1 MKASR
6 RNIVIAVVLLAVLL
20 VLPFWPKI
28 RQALAPAAGEEVSCT
43 VTVACQA
50 EALPELR
57 AAGVALEAD
66 GTLFSTPCTVTENS
80 TVLEALKTAAKA
92 AGLPGDHPGQPRLRH
107 RHRGLGCR
115 GPWGGLGLDLYRQRR
130 DGDGQLRHTDGP
142 GGGPDSVDLCDR
154 LDLTATRPGRA
165 AEERVRV
172 FPQAPER
179 GGGDFCET
187 NQTGDGPAVWPAGPG
202 GC

>member
-92 AGLPGDHPGQPRLRH
+92 AGCPVTTQGSPAYVTAIGDLAAGAHGEASGWTYTVIGEMVMDRLKGIDEVAYVRFASV
-107 RHRGLGCR
+107 
-115 GPWGGLGLDLYRQRR
+115 YRQFK
-130 DGDGQLRHTDGP
+130 DIDTFMTELNKLLSDK
-142 GGGPDSVDLCDR
+142 
-154 LDLTATRPGRA
+154 
-165 AEERVRV
+165 
-172 FPQAPER
+172 
-179 GGGDFCET
+179 
-187 NQTGDGPAVWPAGPG
+187 
-202 GC
+202 

>member
-57 AAGVALEAD
+57 AAGVAWRRM
-66 GTLFSTPCTVTENS
+66 GPCS
-80 TVLEALKTAAKA
+80 P
-92 AGLPGDHPGQPRLRH
+92 LP
-107 RHRGLGCR
+107 
-115 GPWGGLGLDLYRQRR
+115 
-130 DGDGQLRHTDGP
+130 
-142 GGGPDSVDLCDR
+142 
-154 LDLTATRPGRA
+154 
-165 AEERVRV
+165 VR
-172 FPQAPER
+172 
-179 GGGDFCET
+179 
-187 NQTGDGPAVWPAGPG
+187 
-202 GC
+202 

>member
-57 AAGVALEAD
+57 AAGGCAGGGWDPVLHPLYGDGEQHGTGGLENRRR
-66 GTLFSTPCTVTENS
+66 SCR
-80 TVLEALKTAAKA
+80 
-92 AGLPGDHPGQPRLRH
+92 LPGDHPG
-107 RHRGLGCR
+107 
-115 GPWGGLGLDLYRQRR
+115 
-130 DGDGQLRHTDGP
+130 
-142 GGGPDSVDLCDR
+142 
-154 LDLTATRPGRA
+154 
-165 AEERVRV
+165 
-172 FPQAPER
+172 
-179 GGGDFCET
+179 
-187 NQTGDGPAVWPAGPG
+187 
-202 GC
+202 

>member
-92 AGLPGDHPGQPRLRH
+92 AGCPVTTQGSPPLRH

-115 GPWGGLGLDLYRQRR
+115 GPWG
-130 DGDGQLRHTDGP
+130 
-142 GGGPDSVDLCDR
+142 
-154 LDLTATRPGRA
+154 RPR
-165 AEERVRV
+165 
-172 FPQAPER
+172 
-179 GGGDFCET
+179 
-187 NQTGDGPAVWPAGPG
+187 AGPIPSTARW
-202 GC
+202 